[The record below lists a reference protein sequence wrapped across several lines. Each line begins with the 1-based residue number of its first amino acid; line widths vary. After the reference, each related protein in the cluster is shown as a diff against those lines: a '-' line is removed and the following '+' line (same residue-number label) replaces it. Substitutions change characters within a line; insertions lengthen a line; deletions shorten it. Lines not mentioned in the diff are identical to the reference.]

1 MISASI
7 DIDIAGVAEIKTD
20 LIEVDVVVGSI
31 SIPASNDI
39 LLKKHRNSGSLFI
52 VLDDYSN
59 LFYPEGHTE
68 KTLQK
73 LYKLQ
78 RFGLAPSQI
87 VLLLDGSKNE
97 IRPEQ
102 RDLALQW
109 NMNGGT
115 TLFTVG
121 SDLLMNLKNIEK
133 TLTKLEFKPNLA
145 TSIIAMLPSV
155 DTPKAAQYQEEL
167 GFGVFLQALVNPT
180 VALKNYWGITDDD
193 VQLMRKVLGVA
204 DEYETINFSLF
215 KQKETANA

>member
-7 DIDIAGVAEIKTD
+7 DIAGVNSKIETD

-59 LFYPEGHTE
+59 LFYPENHTE

-78 RFGLAPSQI
+78 RFGLSPSQI
-87 VLLLDGSKNE
+87 VLLLDGSKHE

-102 RDLALQW
+102 RDLSLQW

-121 SDLLMNLKNIEK
+121 CDLLMNLRSIEK
-133 TLTKLEFKPNLA
+133 ALTNLEFKPNLA

-180 VALKNYWGITDDD
+180 VALKNYWGISADD
-193 VQLMRKVLGVA
+193 VQLMRKVLGIT

-215 KQKETANA
+215 KKSEDK

>member
-7 DIDIAGVAEIKTD
+7 EITGVTSKIKTD
-20 LIEVDVVVGSI
+20 LFDVDVVVGSI

-39 LLKKHRNSGSLFI
+39 LLQKHRNNGSLFI
-52 VLDDYSN
+52 ILDDYTN
-59 LFYPEGHTE
+59 LFYPEDHTE

-73 LYKLQ
+73 LYALQ

-102 RDLALQW
+102 RDLALLW

-121 SDLLMNLKNIEK
+121 SDLLLNLKSIEK
-133 TLTKLEFKPNLA
+133 SLINLDFKPNLV

-167 GFGVFLQALVNPT
+167 GLAVFLQALVNPT
-180 VALKNYWGITDDD
+180 VALKSYWGISDDD
-193 VQLMRKVLGVA
+193 IQLMRRTLGIT

-215 KQKETANA
+215 KKKENE